1 MTLSGLNEATALPEV
16 AYGPSTF
23 HKRLI
28 VKRKLQIHW
37 RARFSHLTGGTNVDR

>member
-1 MTLSGLNEATALPEV
+1 MTLSGLNEVTDLPEA

-23 HKRLI
+23 YKRVI
-28 VKRKLQIHW
+28 VKRKLQIHR